1 VNLAVLLTRDPVW
14 RPSPEEAEEAEAF
27 GRAARAPDAPED
39 LVREVR
45 WWRAREAADR
55 GDWETVTRLAVE
67 GLAEPLSERE
77 AVRLAFLHCASG
89 DLDAAEHVVAQAV
102 QTGSAETLPARF
114 GLWCG
119 REGLVDAAERF
130 R

>member
-1 VNLAVLLTRDPVW
+1 VNHAVLLTHDPVW

-27 GRAARAPDAPED
+27 GRASRAPDAPEA

-55 GDWETVTRLAVE
+55 GDWETVSRLAAE

-77 AVRLAFLHCASG
+77 SVRLAFLHCASG
-89 DLDAAEHVVAQAV
+89 DLDQAEHVIAQAV
-102 QTGSAETLPARF
+102 QTGSAETLPAR
-114 GLWCG
+114 LAAWCA

-130 R
+130 A